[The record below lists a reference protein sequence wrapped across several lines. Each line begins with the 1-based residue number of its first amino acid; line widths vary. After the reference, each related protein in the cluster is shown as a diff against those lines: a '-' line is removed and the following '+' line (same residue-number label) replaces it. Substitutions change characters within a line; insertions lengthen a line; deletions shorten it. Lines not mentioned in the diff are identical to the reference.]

1 MTSIIVNLV
10 VILFEVEERHV
21 AGTSYNKF
29 GFILKTIGV
38 NLIVNYRQFTRLY
51 CLRLKSDTSLE
62 TSYNK
67 FGFILKTI
75 SVNLIVNYC
84 QFNGYIV

>member
-1 MTSIIVNLV
+1 MSIILSMLVNSMVLFLRQFMSIKTSIIVNSMV
-10 VILFEVEERHV
+10 
-21 AGTSYNKF
+21 
-29 GFILKTIGV
+29 
-38 NLIVNYRQFTRLY
+38 Y

-75 SVNLIVNYC
+75 YVNYDVNYR
-84 QFNGYIV
+84 QFDGLLCICL